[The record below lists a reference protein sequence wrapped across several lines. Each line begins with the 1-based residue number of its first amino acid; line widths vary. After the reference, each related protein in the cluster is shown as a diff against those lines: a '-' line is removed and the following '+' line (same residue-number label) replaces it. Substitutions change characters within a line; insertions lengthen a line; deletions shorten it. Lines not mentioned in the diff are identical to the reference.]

1 MACHTHAGEYAGRP
15 GASAHG
21 TGVAETVVLTVGL
34 ATYTGESVTLHD
46 ALETLT
52 FRSTDHINEFDILS
66 EDVGHG
72 DGVSE
77 LELSG
82 EVCLEFHELL
92 LGSSS
97 SLFEMALQ
105 SLAGALLFL
114 FVIGKL
120 HGGITVG
127 FYSANLRDNT
137 RTSLND
143 SARDI
148 LPVGTEDG
156 NHSDFLSN

>member
-1 MACHTHAGEYAGRP
+1 MT
-15 GASAHG
+15 
-21 TGVAETVVLTVGL
+21 ETVVLTVGHT
-34 ATYTGESVTLHD
+34 TYTGESVTFYN

-52 FRSTDHINEFDILS
+52 FRSTHHIDELDVR
-66 EDVGHG
+66 EDVCHG
-72 DGVSE
+72 EGITQ

-82 EVCLEFHELL
+82 EVCGEFHELL

-105 SLAGALLFL
+105 GRAGAFLFL

-127 FYSANLRDNT
+127 FHGANLRDNT

-143 SARDI
+143 GARDI

>member
-1 MACHTHAGEYAGRP
+1 M
-15 GASAHG
+15 
-21 TGVAETVVLTVGL
+21 LTVGH
-34 ATYTGESVTLHD
+34 TTDTGESVALD
-46 ALETLT
+46 YALETLT
-52 FRSTDHINEFDILS
+52 FGSTDNVNELDILC
-66 EDVGHG
+66 EDVCYGN
-72 DGVSE
+72 GVSK
-77 LELSG
+77 LELSC

-97 SLFEMALQ
+97 CLFKMTLQ
-105 SLAGALLFL
+105 GRAGAFLFL

-143 SARDI
+143 GARYI
-148 LPVGTEDG
+148 LTVGTEDG
-156 NHSDFLSN
+156 NHSDFFSN

>member
-1 MACHTHAGEYAGRP
+1 
-15 GASAHG
+15 
-21 TGVAETVVLTVGL
+21 
-34 ATYTGESVTLHD
+34 
-46 ALETLT
+46 
-52 FRSTDHINEFDILS
+52 
-66 EDVGHG
+66 
-72 DGVSE
+72 
-77 LELSG
+77 
-82 EVCLEFHELL
+82 
-92 LGSSS
+92 
-97 SLFEMALQ
+97 MALQ